1 MCNDISSRR
10 GPEQC
15 QQLAKAWLG
24 AKGSLA
30 GGRAGGGGH
39 GQVPGHHGSH
49 DHFLLLPSL
58 GGPWPLELLHRSLGS
73 SWAIVSGSGA
83 LRGAG
88 LCLPELGADP
98 IPPGPACPAP
108 AAPAF
113 SKLMPDARPGFPVR
127 QGAGFV
133 FPASVW
139 LLARVSPGMELGLS
153 FWLPS
158 APPPPSRPCHGC
170 HLLSPCHVP
179 GTLPTCS
186 RRVLVTA
193 LGAGDP
199 LPPSPVQTLES
210 TCPVAMLP
218 RAALCLGH
226 CYCHFRVTVPRV
238 AGEAGRGPA
247 RERPGSWKEVS
258 LLPRGPRTVGA
269 GGSPGVAGRGVAGCP
284 GGEGWP

>member
-1 MCNDISSRR
+1 MPPRAGCRPHPPGAGVPGSGCSCVLEADA
-10 GPEQC
+10 GC
-15 QQLAKAWLG
+15 QAWLPCQ
-24 AKGSLA
+24 A
-30 GGRAGGGGH
+30 GGRFRFPCQCLAARKGLPRH
-39 GQVPGHHGSH
+39 G
-49 DHFLLLPSL
+49 
-58 GGPWPLELLHRSLGS
+58 
-73 SWAIVSGSGA
+73 
-83 LRGAG
+83 
-88 LCLPELGADP
+88 
-98 IPPGPACPAP
+98 
-108 AAPAF
+108 
-113 SKLMPDARPGFPVR
+113 ARPLF
-127 QGAGFV
+127 
-133 FPASVW
+133 
-139 LLARVSPGMELGLS
+139 LAPQS
-153 FWLPS
+153 
-158 APPPPSRPCHGC
+158 PPPPSRPCHGC

-238 AGEAGRGPA
+238 AGKAGRGPA
-247 RERPGSWKEVS
+247 RQRPGSWKEVS

-269 GGSPGVAGRGVAGCP
+269 GGSPGVAGRGAAGCP